1 MGNILP
7 KQFLLLAGRPVFLHA
22 LDRIARCPAVDEIVV
37 VAPRGQE
44 DRLRSLMPEESSK
57 PVRIVP
63 GGENR
68 QESVRLGLEAVSEDS
83 EMILIHDAVRPCVET
98 DRIEA
103 LIDVVRESG
112 AAVLAVPVKDTLKRV
127 ESGRIVETVDRG
139 NLWQV
144 QTPQGF
150 RADWIRMA
158 HDRACEEG
166 WTATDDAALV
176 EHLGHPVRG
185 VLGDP
190 RNIKIT
196 TPEDLVLAEKLMG
209 SGT

>member
-1 MGNILP
+1 MGKTMP
-7 KQFLLLAGRPVFLHA
+7 KQFLSLTGRPVFLHS
-22 LDRIARCPAVDEIVV
+22 LERILLSPSVDEIVI
-37 VAPRGQE
+37 VAPPGRE
-44 DRLRSLMPEESSK
+44 DHLKSLMSETPSK

-68 QESVRLGLEAVSEDS
+68 QDSARFGVEAVSPDAEI
-83 EMILIHDAVRPCVET
+83 ILIHDAVRPCVDI

-103 LIDVVRESG
+103 LIMAVREFG

-127 ESGRIVETVDRG
+127 EKGIIVETVDRG

-150 RADWIRMA
+150 RADWIRLA
-158 HDRACEEG
+158 HKQACDEG

-176 EHLGHPVRG
+176 ERLGHPVRV
-185 VLGDP
+185 VLGDQ

-196 TPEDLVLAEKLMG
+196 TPEDLELAEKLMG
-209 SGT
+209 LRT